1 MVQTCQG
8 YEICLTRCFKLKWNY
23 VLADLPLLLCL
34 GVVPLPGHLP
44 ISTGGLAELPG
55 VGILCHRR
63 TDPHKKQVRLEH
75 WHTSSH
81 NVYSLPLF
89 LLPSLPPSLPPSLRS
104 SLPPSLPPSLRSS
117 LPPSLPP
124 FLFLSFPPFPS
135 SVPLFPISP
144 YIIIFF
150 ALLFPL
156 FLSSRF
162 SPFFLLLSSPILSRL
177 IQSSASDQLFYIV
190 TKCNTNLAIN
200 ISFISLL
207 FSALDVSSN

>member
-8 YEICLTRCFKLKWNY
+8 YEICSTQCFKLKWNY

-44 ISTGGLAELPG
+44 ISTGGSAELPG

-104 SLPPSLPPSLRSS
+104 SLPPSLPP
-117 LPPSLPP
+117 

-144 YIIIFF
+144 YIIFS
-150 ALLFPL
+150 LLFC
-156 FLSSRF
+156 FLCSSLLVSLLSF
-162 SPFFLLLSSPILSRL
+162 SFSILLSSPGWFSRL
-177 IQSSASDQLFYIV
+177 PQINCFTLWPSATQ
-190 TKCNTNLAIN
+190 T
-200 ISFISLL
+200 
-207 FSALDVSSN
+207 